1 MTRPADHV
9 PSSPTVSESSSEL
22 GIVNGPNALNHATG
36 GRPLD

>member
-1 MTRPADHV
+1 MTRLTQHV
-9 PSSPTVSESSSEL
+9 PPSPPVSESSSEL